1 MAKSYAMMVVY
12 FTYSLIRQMD
22 GATSFNYSAF
32 LSYLCTF
39 ICQRAIHSDN
49 SNPTLRSKLG
59 YSFLTS
65 LEISNKLKIKMNS
78 YWNKMKKLL
87 GVFPTHLK
95 VWLICAHDF
104 HICPTLYGIICDSC
118 WIISISI
125 FLLSICLIISY

>member
-78 YWNKMKKLL
+78 YWNKMIKFL

-95 VWLICAHDF
+95 VWLICVHVF
-104 HICPTLYGIICDSC
+104 IYVQRCMGWFEIHVG
-118 WIISISI
+118 
-125 FLLSICLIISY
+125 LSQYRFSYYQFV